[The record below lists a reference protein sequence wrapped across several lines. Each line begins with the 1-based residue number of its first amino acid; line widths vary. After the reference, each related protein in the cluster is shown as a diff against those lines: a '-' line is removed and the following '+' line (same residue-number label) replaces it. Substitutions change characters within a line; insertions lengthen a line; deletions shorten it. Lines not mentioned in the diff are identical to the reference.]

1 MDLVYEIIL
10 SANVTSFKITFFN
23 FIFLFQE
30 QSPPSLPPKT
40 RQVPLNNKNL
50 NINHEFNR
58 GLDRMSIS
66 TSGTSIRT
74 AATRDRH
81 SPLLR

>member
-1 MDLVYEIIL
+1 MRVFYR
-10 SANVTSFKITFFN
+10 TF
-23 FIFLFQE
+23 FLFQQ

-40 RQVPLNNKNL
+40 RQVPVNNKNL